1 MFSCVFMALS
11 LQLKLIAQDI
21 FAMFKN
27 KVIVV
32 ENVGGVGEA
41 TCGVN
46 MNPISSLLNVE
57 NVHVQCGS
65 NLSKNDDVQLVTIQV
80 QV

>member
-1 MFSCVFMALS
+1 M
-11 LQLKLIAQDI
+11 ID
-21 FAMFKN
+21 
-27 KVIVV
+27 V
-32 ENVGGVGEA
+32 ENVGGVGGA
-41 TCGVN
+41 TCGLN

>member
-1 MFSCVFMALS
+1 
-11 LQLKLIAQDI
+11 
-21 FAMFKN
+21 
-27 KVIVV
+27 VIDV
-32 ENVGGVGEA
+32 ENVGGVGGA
-41 TCGVN
+41 TCGLN